1 MDAIT
6 EQLIDDY
13 LFGRLPDDERIRLLE
28 KAARNEDLQN
38 AIGLRGL
45 ELEALKLADEDNLK
59 KTMKGWKLDQ
69 SEETSAT
76 VQPIRLSRSTR
87 VRYMSYAAGFLLI
100 VFAGMLFYANSN
112 YSGNALLEEYTV
124 SRINSS
130 RSFSETDEFELIKRT
145 IDNEE
150 YSLALQYLDSLDGI
164 EANLL
169 RAEVQHKQ
177 KNWEASLKE
186 YQIVINTDS
195 QLADEATFQHA
206 LVLLAAG
213 QKKQAKIE
221 LRTIAENEDHPFAAS
236 ANKVIDHI
244 DKFWFQLTW

>member
-164 EANLL
+164 
-169 RAEVQHKQ
+169 
-177 KNWEASLKE
+177 
-186 YQIVINTDS
+186 
-195 QLADEATFQHA
+195 FQHA